1 MLLKST
7 EEEHATDKPEFEV
20 NNKRLIKSYGQNR
33 FNAEIEERKST
44 PKRWTQICAIP
55 NATGKGCQIR

>member
-7 EEEHATDKPEFEV
+7 AEEHATDKPEFEV

-33 FNAEIEERKST
+33 FNAEIEDRKST
-44 PKRWTQICAIP
+44 PKR
-55 NATGKGCQIR
+55 